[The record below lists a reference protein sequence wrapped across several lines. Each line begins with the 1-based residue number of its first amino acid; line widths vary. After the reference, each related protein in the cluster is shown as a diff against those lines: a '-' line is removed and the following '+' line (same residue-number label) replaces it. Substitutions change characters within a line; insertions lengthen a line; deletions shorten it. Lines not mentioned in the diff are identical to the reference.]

1 MGVVLFTKPG
11 CQPCKATKR
20 VLDAK
25 GIVFE
30 EFDISTN
37 AEARDKVISM
47 GFKSAPVV
55 MTETDAWS
63 GFNPGKLAEI
73 SV

>member
-25 GIVFE
+25 GISFE

-73 SV
+73 AV

>member
-25 GIVFE
+25 GIAFQ
-30 EFDISTN
+30 EFDISVDT
-37 AEARDKVISM
+37 EARDKVISM

-55 MTETDAWS
+55 VTEDDAWS
-63 GFNPGKLAEI
+63 GFNPGKLATI
-73 SV
+73 